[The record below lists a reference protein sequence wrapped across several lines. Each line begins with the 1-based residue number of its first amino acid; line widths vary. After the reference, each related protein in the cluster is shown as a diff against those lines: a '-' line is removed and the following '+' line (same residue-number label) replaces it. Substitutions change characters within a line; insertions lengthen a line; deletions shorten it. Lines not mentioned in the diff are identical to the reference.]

1 MVRKQAAAGR
11 EAERFDK
18 GLHRREDR
26 PTHVVGIDLGGTKI
40 LAGIADHQGTI
51 LATIN
56 EPTRHGPGAPVLAQ
70 LADIVHRLAVDV
82 GIPLARIAD
91 VQVGVPS
98 AVSPTT
104 GLASLSPNLALA
116 EDQPLASLI
125 SARLPLTVTVDNDVN
140 LAAFAEASRG
150 AGKDKGSLAFISFGT
165 GVGMGLVVGGE
176 IVRGEHGRAGE
187 IALLPFGPDVHARAR
202 STESGLFEDEVGTP
216 GIRSRFSLGETTVAE
231 LFAKA
236 MSGDQEA
243 VAAVDAIARDASV
256 GVAAVFSLFD
266 PAVAVIGG
274 GIGSHPLFFESLKRH
289 LQPLLPF
296 PCPLEPSC
304 FGPRAG
310 MVGAVMLALRHART
324 EILS

>member
-1 MVRKQAAAGR
+1 MVKKQAAAGP
-11 EAERFDK
+11 EAARSD
-18 GLHRREDR
+18 GTLHRREDR

-56 EPTRHGPGAPVLAQ
+56 EPTRHGPDAPVLAQ
-70 LADIVHRLAVDV
+70 LADVVHRLAAEIGVALD
-82 GIPLARIAD
+82 RIAH

-98 AVSPTT
+98 AVSPATD
-104 GLASLSPNLALA
+104 LASLSPNLALP
-116 EDQPLASLI
+116 EDRPLAAMIAS
-125 SARLPLTVTVDNDVN
+125 RLPSPVTVDNDVN
-140 LAAFAEASRG
+140 LAAFAEAGRG

-165 GVGMGLVVGGE
+165 GVGMGLVVSGE

-187 IALLPFGPDVHARAR
+187 IALLPFGVDVHTRAP
-202 STESGLFEDEVGTP
+202 STENGLFEDAVGTP
-216 GIRSRFSLGETTVAE
+216 GIRKRFHLGETTVAE
-231 LFAKA
+231 LFEKA

-243 VAAVDAIARDASV
+243 RAAIDAVARDASV
-256 GVAAVFSLFD
+256 GVASVFSLID

-289 LQPLLPF
+289 LMPLLPF
-296 PCPLEPSC
+296 PCPLEPSS

-310 MVGAVMLALRHART
+310 MIGAVALALRHARAA
-324 EILS
+324 S

>member
-1 MVRKQAAAGR
+1 MVKEQATAGR
-11 EAERFDK
+11 EAARFD
-18 GLHRREDR
+18 GRLHGREDR

-51 LATIN
+51 LATTN
-56 EPTRHGPGAPVLAQ
+56 EPTRHGPDAPVLTQ

-82 GIPLARIAD
+82 GIPLDRIAH

-98 AVSPTT
+98 AVSPMT
-104 GLASLSPNLALA
+104 GLASLSPNLALP
-116 EDQPLASLI
+116 EDRPLAAMI
-125 SARLPLTVTVDNDVN
+125 AARLPVPVTVDNDVN

-187 IALLPFGPDVHARAR
+187 IALLPFGADVHTRAPMA
-202 STESGLFEDEVGTP
+202 ENGLFEDEVGTP
-216 GIRSRFSLGETTVAE
+216 GIRKRFHLGETTVAE
-231 LFAKA
+231 LFEKA

-243 VAAVDAIARDASV
+243 LSAIDAVARDASV
-256 GVAAVFSLFD
+256 GVASVFSLID

-289 LQPLLPF
+289 LTPLLPF
-296 PCPLEPSC
+296 PCPLEPSS

-310 MVGAVMLALRHART
+310 MIGAVTLALRRA
-324 EILS
+324 SAAAF